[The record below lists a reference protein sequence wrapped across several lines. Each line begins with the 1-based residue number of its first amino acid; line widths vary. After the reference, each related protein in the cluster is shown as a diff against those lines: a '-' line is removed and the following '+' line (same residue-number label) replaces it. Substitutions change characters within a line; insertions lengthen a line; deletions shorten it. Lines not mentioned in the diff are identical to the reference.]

1 MEEERE
7 VIVSGYCRA
16 WNQSRTVVCEYR
28 ESREGILL
36 VTDCDYPDCVHSG
49 SCEVIKKVGQDG

>member
-7 VIVSGYCRA
+7 EIVSGYCRA

-28 ESREGILL
+28 KSEDGILMAA
-36 VTDCDYPDCVHSG
+36 DCDYPRCVHSG
-49 SCEVIKKVGQDG
+49 SCEVMKRAARPI